1 MEDDDDKDNEFD
13 PTFVGVAMQAA
24 LVAPLDATGDRP

>member
-13 PTFVGVAMQAA
+13 PTFDGVAMQAA
-24 LVAPLDATGDRP
+24 PVVPLDVMGDRP